1 MKINSQITEA
11 AEKYVTLF
19 LEKNLGSDFHFHN
32 LSHTITVAEAVKEIC
47 DEEGTKKH
55 EKNILLVAAWF
66 HDSGYTKMIDQHED
80 AGAHIAAGFLKSHN
94 IDEADI
100 EIVMNCII
108 ATHYP
113 QYPLTDLE
121 KILCDADLMH
131 LSKKNHSETAGLLR
145 KEWELTRNKIFTDE
159 EWLDLNIQFMTDHSY
174 HTDYGKNKAENRKRK
189 NIQKLLQIKQS
200 QYVTAEAVLYQE
212 DESILVNKKE
222 KKTRDKEFGR
232 GVETLFR
239 VASSNHMRLSGMAD
253 NKAHILLSINSII
266 ISVILSVLS
275 KRLSE
280 STYLV
285 LPTLLLLIVCLI
297 TIVFAVLTTRPK
309 ISRNNISP
317 EHLRSKKV
325 NLLFF
330 GNFHQLEMKT
340 YESGVREMMH
350 DKDYLYNTLTRD
362 IYFIGKV
369 LAVKYRYLNI
379 GYMIFMYGLI
389 LSVLSFAISFFFNHQ

>member
-1 MKINSQITEA
+1 MRT
-11 AEKYVTLF
+11 F
-19 LEKNLGSDFHFHN
+19 LEKNLHPDLRFHN
-32 LSHTITVAEAVKEIC
+32 FNHASAVAAAAKEIC
-47 DEEGTKKH
+47 DEEGIKKH
-55 EKNILLVAAWF
+55 ERNILLVSAWF
-66 HDSGYTKMIDQHED
+66 HDTGYTKMIDQHED
-80 AGAHIAAGFLKSHN
+80 ASAVIAEEFLRTQD

-100 EIVMNCII
+100 GLVKSCIA
-108 ATHYP
+108 ATHFP
-113 QYPLTDLE
+113 QNPLTALE
-121 KILCDADLMH
+121 KIICDADLLH
-131 LSKKNHSETAGLLR
+131 LSKKNQAETADLLR
-145 KEWELTRNKIFTDE
+145 KEWAVTRNKVFSDE
-159 EWLDLNIQFMTDHSY
+159 EWMELNHSFLSAHSY
-174 HTDYGKNKAENRKRK
+174 HTDYCKAKAQKKKEK
-189 NIQKLLQIKQS
+189 NIQKLIEIKERIKVS
-200 QYVTAEAVLYQE
+200 NEILLYEENE
-212 DESILVNKKE
+212 DVSEIKKG
-222 KKTRDKEFGR
+222 KKNPEKEFGR

-280 STYLV
+280 STYLI
-285 LPTLLLLIVCLI
+285 LPTLLLLIVCLV

-309 ISRNNISP
+309 ISKNNITR
-317 EHLRSKKV
+317 EHLNSKKV

-350 DKDYLYNTLTRD
+350 DRDYLYNTLTRD

-389 LSVLSFAISFFFNHQ
+389 LSVLSFGISFFFNH